1 MTRNEFIRRFPNAS
15 ESSIRANCSDSSP
28 SGSESE
34 SSAGDESVAEAPGEN
49 PCPTKCVVRITSCRI
64 KLIDGD
70 NLHAKAF
77 VDALET
83 AGAIFKDSPE
93 YCEVKVGQLKVDY
106 SWQEQTVIEIIW

>member
-15 ESSIRANCSDSSP
+15 ESAIAANCSYSPSSGAELKSSP
-28 SGSESE
+28 
-34 SSAGDESVAEAPGEN
+34 GDESVAEASGEN
-49 PCPTKCVVRITSCRI
+49 PCATKCLVRITSFRL

-77 VDALET
+77 VDSLET

-93 YCEVKVGQLKVDY
+93 YCEVKVDQLKVDY
-106 SWQEQTVIEIIW
+106 PWQEKTVIEIIW